1 VKPEF
6 KPRYFT
12 EKEMAEILR
21 TSPGCLAKDRHVGKR
36 DLPPYV
42 KFGHRVLYPAEQ
54 FYEWEKKTLKLVRA
68 VS

>member
-12 EKEMAEILR
+12 EKEMAEI
-21 TSPGCLAKDRHVGKR
+21 RHVGKR